1 MNGSM
6 TQNTLRGRS
15 TGFATAKHMTLK
27 GDKLSSTMINF
38 LSPTDKHMK
47 ETFFA
52 LPHNNQQAKKIR
64 HLSIQRLGEDTF
76 DKMYDHS
83 VTKSAISPRAFGASG
98 QKMTKEDILHQMA
111 TIRTGGSVQSESL
124 PGNRV
129 TGKPG
134 KKNDFLDSMDNK
146 YELGTIGGKNT
157 KMDMWDMAT
166 IVDDHTK
173 KSEDHARLV
182 YKKK

>member
-1 MNGSM
+1 
-6 TQNTLRGRS
+6 
-15 TGFATAKHMTLK
+15 
-27 GDKLSSTMINF
+27 
-38 LSPTDKHMK
+38 
-47 ETFFA
+47 
-52 LPHNNQQAKKIR
+52 
-64 HLSIQRLGEDTF
+64 
-76 DKMYDHS
+76 
-83 VTKSAISPRAFGASG
+83 
-98 QKMTKEDILHQMA
+98 MA

-134 KKNDFLDSMDNK
+134 KKNDFLDTMENK

-166 IVDDHTK
+166 IIDDHTK